1 MRLGSAVLEVW
12 ERDQGLQYWRPGN
25 ETRVYSTGDLGMRPG
40 NETRVC
46 STGDLGTRLGSA
58 VLETWE

>member
-12 ERDQGLQYWRPGN
+12 ERDWGLQYWRPGK
-25 ETRVYSTGDLGMRPG
+25 ETK
-40 NETRVC
+40 VC
-46 STGDLGTRLGSA
+46 STGGLGTRLESA